1 MVSSYTAVPRD
12 EQNRQRLGDRW
23 KHGRTFGCSR
33 YGSGDRMEYYS
44 SWLPSVWNSLCISAA
59 SKDRRGWF
67 RVVLN
72 DELLYETTD
81 YRGIY
86 RVSQKM
92 QTCLDL
98 ILGLRMDEYGFSLTP
113 HPLKFHFTY

>member
-23 KHGRTFGCSR
+23 KHGRTFACSR

-86 RVSQKM
+86 RVSQKNADM
-92 QTCLDL
+92 F
-98 ILGLRMDEYGFSLTP
+98 RA
-113 HPLKFHFTY
+113 HFVA